1 MRYLLA
7 LLIPP
12 VAVLACQASLLASL
26 VNGFLW
32 LIAFPGVVF
41 GFVGPVLY
49 LVTAVHACLV
59 VSQFYQDR
67 RTAEIKAAVQTA
79 LALQQKA
86 QATDSASSA
95 VVMPPNYD
103 PARDVYRL

>member
-41 GFVGPVLY
+41 GFGPVLY

-59 VSQFYQDR
+59 VSQFYQER
-67 RTAEIKAAVQTA
+67 RTVEIKAAVQTA

-86 QATDSASSA
+86 QATDSASST